1 MATHCP
7 PTAVECGKATAAR
20 PSPHTLGGVGLR
32 VPLMLVQRAST
43 CMTSRTQARADSELG
58 AFAASP

>member
-7 PTAVECGKATAAR
+7 PTAVECGKATAAQ
-20 PSPHTLGGVGLR
+20 PSPHTLGGLR

-43 CMTSRTQARADSELG
+43 CMTWRTQARADSELG